1 MQGDVGSEDAEAKRA
16 QAALQRHS
24 KSLRP
29 SLTRS
34 PSAVKR
40 SNSSTEKPGAAMV
53 SNLRKWRCFD
63 DDLGFSVAYRMADQ
77 SGCITL
83 FGHGCMRLGRSL
95 EIGFRACKLTVDLCY

>member
-1 MQGDVGSEDAEAKRA
+1 MVVCMWMQDDAVPSGDAEEDKRA

-34 PSAVKR
+34 PTVKR

-53 SNLRKWRCFD
+53 S
-63 DDLGFSVAYRMADQ
+63 A
-77 SGCITL
+77 
-83 FGHGCMRLGRSL
+83 
-95 EIGFRACKLTVDLCY
+95 

>member
-1 MQGDVGSEDAEAKRA
+1 MWVQDDVANEDAEGKRA

-34 PSAVKR
+34 PTVKR

-53 SNLRKWRCFD
+53 SNLHK
-63 DDLGFSVAYRMADQ
+63 
-77 SGCITL
+77 
-83 FGHGCMRLGRSL
+83 
-95 EIGFRACKLTVDLCY
+95 